1 MKRKVFVNMLIR
13 WEQEEKIERVLWM
26 SYADNLAF
34 LIDINANTYRP
45 LLKEISELERCMEN
59 GSAEKIDKDPWF
71 LFHREEEIKEKYRQI
86 RYKAWEVVSYILSDC
101 GEPAIYYPSE
111 RYQCI
116 KETSIKFGISE
127 RTIYIYLKKY
137 WQRGMTKNALLPD
150 YHECGGKGK
159 EKHAGNVKRGRPRK
173 NTTGGINVDDKTKRI
188 FRLAIK
194 KYYLTTKENSLQTA
208 YELMR
213 KEYYSNGF
221 KNDNGVMKPT
231 LLDSTKNT
239 PTYAQFRY
247 WFQKKRNYKNEVAS
261 RKSLK
266 RFFLENRE
274 VLGSTAQDNWGAG
287 SVYQIDATIGN
298 IYLVSRYNRNEVV
311 GRPTVYTV
319 VDAYSHMIV
328 GVLVTLDAPSWSSS
342 MLAILNATMDKKEF
356 CSQYGIN
363 IEEEEWPISGCIP
376 ESILADRGEWEGTN
390 AEGIIE
396 GLGIKI
402 SNTASHRG
410 DSKGLI
416 ERLFRTLDSIIRPH
430 TPGVVGGD
438 YQMRGGVDYR
448 LCARLSIYEYTSIL
462 IKCVLFLNNS
472 YMDGYQRE
480 NMMIEDYIQ
489 PIPLHIWKYSIESKS
504 GRLRSVSQELIRLA
518 LLPRDSALVTGRG
531 IKFKGIH
538 YSNATA
544 IREHWFVKA
553 KNNGSWSV
561 NIAYDPLN
569 MDSIFLLNEDGKN
582 YEICC
587 LLKRED
593 RYKNRTLQEIEYLL
607 EYEKKKSQEHQDIKL
622 QAKSDLIAD
631 IEAIV
636 KEAKEKT
643 SAEFDARLSKAK
655 RIKGIRSNRAK
666 EKVFNNEGNY
676 DKEVSMRKQEDI
688 SKKPADVENEAY
700 LEEDIEFIKRLQ
712 REVLNN
718 GEFNTD

>member
-1 MKRKVFVNMLIR
+1 MKRKVYVNMLIR

-59 GSAEKIDKDPWF
+59 GSAEKFDKDPWF
-71 LFHREEEIKEKYRQI
+71 LFHREEEIKEKYKQI

-150 YHECGGKGK
+150 YLNCGGKGK
-159 EKHAGNVKRGRPRK
+159 EKHSGDVKRGRPRK
-173 NTTGGINVDDKTKRI
+173 NNVGGINIDDKTRKI
-188 FRLAIK
+188 FRLSIK

-221 KNDNGVMKPT
+221 KNDNGVEKPT
-231 LLDSTKNT
+231 LLDSRRT
-239 PTYAQFRY
+239 PTFAQFRY
-247 WFQKKRNYKNEVAS
+247 WYCKERDIKREVSS
-261 RKSLK
+261 RKSMK
-266 RFFLENRE
+266 RYFLENRE
-274 VLGSTAQDNWGAG
+274 VLGSTTQDNWGAG

-328 GVLVTLDAPSWSSS
+328 GVLATLDSSSWSSS
-342 MLAILNATMDKKEF
+342 MLAILNATMNKKDF
-356 CSQYGIN
+356 CSQYGID
-363 IEEEEWPISGCIP
+363 IEEEVWPVCGCIP
-376 ESILADRGEWEGTN
+376 ETILADRGEWEGTN

-396 GLGIKI
+396 GLGIRI

-416 ERLFRTLDSIIRPH
+416 ERLFRTLDSIIKPH

-438 YQMRGGVDYR
+438 YQMRGGLDYR
-448 LCARLSIYEYTSIL
+448 LCASLDIYQYTAIL
-462 IKCVLFLNNS
+462 IKCILFLNHS
-472 YMDGYQRE
+472 YMDGYTRE

-489 PIPLHIWKYSIESKS
+489 PIPLHIWRFSIESKS
-504 GRLRSVSQELIRLA
+504 GKLRSVSQELVRLA

-531 IKFKGIH
+531 IKFKGMH
-538 YSNATA
+538 YSNASA
-544 IREHWFVKA
+544 IKENWFVKA

-561 NIAYDPLN
+561 NIAYDPQN
-569 MDSIFLLNEDGKN
+569 MDSIYLLHNDGKS
-582 YEICC
+582 YDICC

-593 RYKNRTLQEIEYLL
+593 RYRNRTLQEIEYLL

-636 KEAKEKT
+636 KEANEKT
-643 SAEFDARLSKAK
+643 SAEFDAGLSKAK
-655 RIKGIRSNRAK
+655 RIKGIRNNRAK
-666 EKVFNNEGNY
+666 EKVFNKEENY
-676 DKEVSMRKQEDI
+676 DKAVSMRKQDYI
-688 SKKPADVENEAY
+688 SKKLAGIES
-700 LEEDIEFIKRLQ
+700 EDYMEDDIKFIKRLQ
-712 REVLNN
+712 REVLNS
-718 GEFNTD
+718 GEVDAD